1 MFLGLS
7 RSEIRALY
15 LAGLLHDIGK
25 VGVPDDILLKA
36 ESLSREEWQK
46 IREHPEIGE
55 KILAPIRFGKTVEYI
70 AAHHENVDGTG
81 YPRGL
86 RGEEIPVPGRVLAI
100 VDTYDALNS
109 PRPYKTDLTKAQ
121 VRETMAGMAD
131 KKLDGELLEKFW
143 KFIGERK

>member
-1 MFLGLS
+1 
-7 RSEIRALY
+7 
-15 LAGLLHDIGK
+15 
-25 VGVPDDILLKA
+25 
-36 ESLSREEWQK
+36 
-46 IREHPEIGE
+46 
-55 KILAPIRFGKTVEYI
+55 
-70 AAHHENVDGTG
+70 
-81 YPRGL
+81 
-86 RGEEIPVPGRVLAI
+86 VPGRVLAI